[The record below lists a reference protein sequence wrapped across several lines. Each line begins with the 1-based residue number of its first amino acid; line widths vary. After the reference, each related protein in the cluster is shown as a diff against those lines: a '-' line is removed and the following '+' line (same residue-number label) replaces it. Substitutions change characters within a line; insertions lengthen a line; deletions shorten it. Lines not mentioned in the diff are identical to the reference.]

1 MKGKFVLVPFPFT
14 DLTASKLRPALV
26 LYEGKGDV
34 VVAFV
39 SSRIPD
45 EFLTSSIKIAEEH
58 DEFAQTGLKSASVI
72 RLDKVATII
81 KRTRCRRTWRSW
93 SEIEERNQQKD
104 FRDLPNLG
112 SWRFNEA
119 LSRKI

>member
-1 MKGKFVLVPFPFT
+1 MTGKFVLVPFPFT

-81 KRTRCRRTWRSW
+81 KDLVVGELGEAGPKLKKEINRRI
-93 SEIEERNQQKD
+93 SEIYR
-104 FRDLPNLG
+104 
-112 SWRFNEA
+112 
-119 LSRKI
+119 I